1 MWYCAHFSTNVNI
14 IYNCAPKVFF
24 CKIGVIIWSVLCG
37 KFDIVHNLVQMCPL
51 LSIVNIK
58 KYELGEMIRSIF
70 CGKFGIQHDL

>member
-1 MWYCAHFSTNVNI
+1 M
-14 IYNCAPKVFF
+14 
-24 CKIGVIIWSVLCG
+24 IWSVLCG
-37 KFDIVHNLVQMCPL
+37 KFGIVHNLVQMCPL